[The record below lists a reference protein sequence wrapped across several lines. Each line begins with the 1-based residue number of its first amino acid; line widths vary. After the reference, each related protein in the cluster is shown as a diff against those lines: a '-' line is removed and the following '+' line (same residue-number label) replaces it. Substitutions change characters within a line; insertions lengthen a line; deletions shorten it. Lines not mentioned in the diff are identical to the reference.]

1 MKNVLKTSNSK
12 WLIVIIAWTFFIT
25 FFIGILSEKIS
36 DSLPVIIAFFILF
49 FIIGLG
55 IFFDLLGVS
64 VNVVDIRIFHAMA
77 ANKNEQGKYAVFL
90 CKKDRK
96 SNV

>member
-36 DSLPVIIAFFILF
+36 DSLPIIIAFFILF
-49 FIIGLG
+49 FIIGLS
-55 IFFDLLGVS
+55 IFFDLLG
-64 VNVVDIRIFHAMA
+64 RFHAKEILSLVA
-77 ANKNEQGKYAVFL
+77 
-90 CKKDRK
+90 R
-96 SNV
+96 